1 MTSFIVLSM
10 KKYLLIISLCSL
22 AGKLVA
28 QNDKNFPQAFI
39 SMQFVL
45 GKHNVQFKT
54 LGNSPGFSFGF
65 KLNAGIYFINEGNYS
80 GGLQFTLVEG
90 ASNNKK
96 RRQMSEDFERPNKGF
111 DKHIVYKF
119 AMFRSSNVGW
129 FSELKTG
136 ELTLFHQ
143 IGFGIFGL
151 TENDPLYNFGMHNH
165 VGLITQQATD
175 QARLHLG
182 ILHDWTIGSGN
193 PNYSISNIGL
203 SMGGMR
209 NF

>member
-1 MTSFIVLSM
+1 M
-10 KKYLLIISLCSL
+10 KKYLFIIALCSL
-22 AGKLVA
+22 VEQVVA
-28 QNDKNFPQAFI
+28 QNDNNSPQAFI
-39 SMQFVL
+39 SMQFIL

-54 LGNSPGFSFGF
+54 FGNSPGFSFGF
-65 KLNAGIYFINEGNYS
+65 KLNAGIYFINDGNYA

-96 RRQMSEDFERPNKGF
+96 RRQMSENFERPNKGF

-119 AMFRSSNVGW
+119 AMFRSSNIGW

-136 ELTLFHQ
+136 GVTLFHQ

-151 TENDPLYNFGMHNH
+151 TENDPLYNFGLHNH

-175 QARLHLG
+175 PARLHLG

-193 PNYSISNIGL
+193 PSISNIGL
-203 SMGGMR
+203 SVGGMR